1 MSDPFVPSVTA
12 IFVLDN
18 DGQRLSAKYFN
29 PIFATNAEKMA
40 FEMRVF
46 KKTRHNNARSESEI
60 ITIDNFT
67 VVFRSG
73 TDAHFYVVGDAKEV
87 GREGGT
93 LEKKGKQGGAV
104 RVKSKM
110 DGVYARGT
118 YTQHFR
124 GVPWILSQNELI
136 LATVLDAFR
145 DAIAMLLRGQV
156 DRRSLLD
163 NLDLLML
170 TVDELVD
177 GGIILETDSSAIVAR
192 VLMRGVS
199 GGQNVPL
206 ADMTISQAFA
216 SAKDSF
222 IKSMGNRE
230 GNF

>member
-73 TDAHFYVVGDAKEV
+73 TDAHFYVVGDAKE
-87 GREGGT
+87 
-93 LEKKGKQGGAV
+93 
-104 RVKSKM
+104 
-110 DGVYARGT
+110 
-118 YTQHFR
+118 
-124 GVPWILSQNELI
+124 NELI

>member
-1 MSDPFVPSVTA
+1 MTDHFVPAVTA

-18 DGQRLSAKYFN
+18 DGQRLSAKYFS
-29 PIFATNAEKMA
+29 PQFANNADKTA
-40 FEMRVF
+40 FEMRLF

-60 ITIDNFT
+60 IMMDNFT

-73 TDAHFYVVGDAKEV
+73 SDAHFYVVGDGNE
-87 GREGGT
+87 
-93 LEKKGKQGGAV
+93 
-104 RVKSKM
+104 
-110 DGVYARGT
+110 
-118 YTQHFR
+118 
-124 GVPWILSQNELI
+124 NELI
-136 LATVLDAFR
+136 LATVLDAFHE
-145 DAIAMLLRGQV
+145 AISMLLRGQV

-177 GGIILETDSSAIVAR
+177 GGTILETDSTAIVSR

-199 GGQNVPL
+199 GAQGVPL

-230 GNF
+230 GAF